1 MGDKNSTV
9 KENQI
14 NILSAFNN
22 GNTSDEKVSTIPKK
36 VEEISSTKFNDNW
49 ITNEENVVKQ
59 RKNEVKACWHVRM
72 H

>member
-22 GNTSDEKVSTIPKK
+22 GNTSDDKVSTIPKK
-36 VEEISSTKFNDNW
+36 AEEISSTKFNDNW
-49 ITNEENVVKQ
+49 ITNEENVVK
-59 RKNEVKACWHVRM
+59 
-72 H
+72 

>member
-14 NILSAFNN
+14 NILSAFNK
-22 GNTSDEKVSTIPKK
+22 GNTSDDKVSTIPKK

-49 ITNEENVVKQ
+49 ITNEENVVK
-59 RKNEVKACWHVRM
+59 
-72 H
+72 

>member
-49 ITNEENVVKQ
+49 ITNEENVVK
-59 RKNEVKACWHVRM
+59 
-72 H
+72 

>member
-22 GNTSDEKVSTIPKK
+22 GNTSDDKVSTIPKK
-36 VEEISSTKFNDNW
+36 VEEISSTRFNDNW
-49 ITNEENVVKQ
+49 ITNEENVVK
-59 RKNEVKACWHVRM
+59 
-72 H
+72 

>member
-22 GNTSDEKVSTIPKK
+22 GNTSDDKVSTIPKK

-49 ITNEENVVKQ
+49 ITNEENVVK
-59 RKNEVKACWHVRM
+59 
-72 H
+72 

>member
-14 NILSAFNN
+14 NILSAFND
-22 GNTSDEKVSTIPKK
+22 GNSSDDKVSTIPKK

-49 ITNEENVVKQ
+49 ITNEENVVK
-59 RKNEVKACWHVRM
+59 
-72 H
+72 

>member
-36 VEEISSTKFNDNW
+36 AEEISSTKFNDNW
-49 ITNEENVVKQ
+49 ITNEENVVK
-59 RKNEVKACWHVRM
+59 
-72 H
+72 